1 MPHSVDKKQV
11 FWFIIT
17 LDKFTI
23 SYVILFSNNKKT
35 QNKVLDDKKN
45 ITRRRFQK
53 RSNIFKVSF
62 KM

>member
-1 MPHSVDKKQV
+1 MPHTVDKKQV

-35 QNKVLDDKKN
+35 QNKVLDDKKK
-45 ITRRRFQK
+45 ILPEEG
-53 RSNIFKVSF
+53 FKKGVMFFLSII
-62 KM
+62 